1 MPFLIN
7 QVRSYLNDARSFYKA
22 LNGVFIIYKPTALYF
37 NQMRE
42 TIVKNLCRDLNC
54 MPGRPMMKHVAIEG
68 ETNKDM
74 QVIVRNSYADHPL
87 VVGPRYQI
95 NDFRLAATK
104 IMKSDVSGVIVC
116 GINSGNGLIH
126 RMKQTRYPRFYKVKG
141 VLGQATDNL
150 FHTGKIVEKSTYKHV
165 KRGHLDKIC
174 RSMQSSH
181 QRKMFELCGV
191 DMESQAAYELAIKGP
206 LRPADPNVPMVYT
219 IKCVYFSPPYFTLEI
234 VCINED
240 DIYLKTIIHEV
251 GMRLHATATCIQL
264 SCVQDGIF
272 TLKNA
277 LLPKHWTLKDIVAN
291 MQICHRLIK
300 ENEQLLSPESA
311 TLIEFPRYNSNTEER
326 STA

>member
-1 MPFLIN
+1 MSFLIN

-22 LNGVFIIYKPTALYF
+22 LNGVFIIYKPPDRYF
-37 NQMRE
+37 KQIRD
-42 TIVKNLCRDLNC
+42 TIVEKLCRDLNC

-74 QVIVRNSYADHPL
+74 RVIVRNSYADHPL
-87 VVGPRYQI
+87 VVGPRYHI
-95 NDFRLAATK
+95 NDFRIAATK
-104 IMKSDVSGVIVC
+104 IMKPDVSGVIVC
-116 GINSGNGLIH
+116 GINSGNGLIN
-126 RMKQTRYPRFYKVKG
+126 RMKQTKYPRFYKVKG
-141 VLGQATDNL
+141 VLGQATDSL
-150 FHTGKIVEKSTYKHV
+150 FHTGRIVEKSTYKHV

-206 LRPADPNVPMVYT
+206 LRPTDPNVPMVYT
-219 IKCVYFSPPYFTLEI
+219 IKCVYFLPPDFTLEI

-251 GMRLHATATCIQL
+251 GMRLHATATCTQI

-272 TLKNA
+272 SLKNA
-277 LLPKHWTLKDIVAN
+277 LLPKHWTLKDIVVN
-291 MQICHRLIK
+291 IQICHRLIQ

-311 TLIEFPRYNSNTEER
+311 TLIEFPRYNRNTY
-326 STA
+326 